1 MKTSPFRSLARRA
14 LPLAAAA
21 IAALSG
27 CASLDPNKPVMEKAK
42 EVKAGPQAAPSRTIT
57 NFSNGLRC
65 MDNLMLEYGS
75 RDLTVIV
82 EDLADQTK
90 KVNAGTKDML
100 ISAVSDMT
108 RRSRAIRLV
117 AYGQDS
123 GNTLGFLFQA
133 LKREHFAVV
142 PQYALRGSISQFD
155 DTIVR
160 RNVDAGV
167 SVLPYL
173 NLGYGGTASASVLGI
188 DLTMLTTQDLTV
200 VPGIASR
207 NSVIL
212 FKQGKGFDGEAEIR
226 KFGINFSLS
235 TGTNEGQAQALR
247 TLVELATIELFGR
260 LAKVPYWTCLGA
272 TDEDPSVAAEI
283 RDWYDAM
290 VAHPTEIIEYFQ
302 GQLRLRRVYDGPIDG
317 VVNPQIKEAVAR
329 YREAL
334 GLSREPKL
342 SQDFLQAYLKADH
355 KALVGKVEPVPTA
368 SPTTAAAVA
377 AAAPGAANAPA
388 SPSSPS
394 GPSGPARVANL
405 SPLAL
410 RVAAPND
417 ARYFARGESVQLTV
431 KPSRSAH
438 VYCFLQDENQQISRF
453 FPNRFQRDSR
463 VDPSKGVQLPGA
475 MRFEIR
481 MNPRGVQET
490 VSCFATER
498 DVMADLPAA
507 LSASDFEPLPVGSL
521 EVVRDVF
528 INVAGGSLAQEYFH
542 VQSK

>member
-1 MKTSPFRSLARRA
+1 MTTLSPIRMLCRGAMA
-14 LPLAAAA
+14 TA
-21 IAALSG
+21 IAALAG
-27 CASLDPNKPVMEKAK
+27 CAALDPNPEVTAKAQ
-42 EVKAGPQAAPSRTIT
+42 EVKAGPRAAPSRTIT
-57 NFSNGLRC
+57 NFSAGLRC
-65 MDNLMLEYGS
+65 MDNLLLEYGT

-142 PQYALRGSISQFD
+142 PQYALRGSVSQFD

-167 SVLPYL
+167 AVTPYV
-173 NLGYGGTASASVLGI
+173 NLGYAGTASASVLGI

-212 FKQGKGFDGEAEIR
+212 FKQGKGFDGDAEIN

-235 TGTNEGQAQALR
+235 TGTNEGQSQALR
-247 TLVELATIELFGR
+247 TLVEMATIELFGR

-272 TDEDPSVAAEI
+272 TDEDPSVSTEI

-317 VVNPQIKEAVAR
+317 VVNPQIKEAVSR

-342 SQDFLQAYLKADH
+342 SQDFLRAYLKADH
-355 KALVGKVEPVPTA
+355 RQLQGKVEPVP
-368 SPTTAAAVA
+368 AAVA
-377 AAAPGAANAPA
+377 APAAQTVATAAPAGGAPA
-388 SPSSPS
+388 
-394 GPSGPARVANL
+394 GPANL
-405 SPLAL
+405 GPLAL
-410 RVAAPND
+410 RVGTAND
-417 ARYFARGESVQLTV
+417 VRRFARGEAVQLTV
-431 KPSRSAH
+431 RPSRPAH
-438 VYCFLQDENQQISRF
+438 VYCFLLDENQRISRF

-463 VDPSKGVQLPGA
+463 VDASQGLQLPGA

-481 MNPRGVQET
+481 MNPKGVQET

-498 DVMADLPAA
+498 DVLPDLPAGVNGG
-507 LSASDFEPLPVGSL
+507 DFDPLPVGTL
-521 EVVRDVF
+521 EQVRSAF
-528 INVAGGSLAQEYFH
+528 INVSGGALAQEYFH